1 MLGGIIMFDL
11 TKLLINVVEQSWEN
25 NRKKHHILRI
35 LTLSN
40 PDTENFEVPF
50 TYAECNIHGLNGQS
64 KLDALDKYVDDL
76 CKEIT
81 SLSSHIKFSRTGK
94 GSSDSI
100 QALIPIKW
108 ATS

>member
-11 TKLLINVVEQSWEN
+11 TKLLINVVEQTWEN

-40 PDTENFEVPF
+40 PDTEDFEVPF

-76 CKEIT
+76 CKEIYTQDATISILGVFLFNTSQPSSQT
-81 SLSSHIKFSRTGK
+81 SL
-94 GSSDSI
+94 
-100 QALIPIKW
+100 
-108 ATS
+108 